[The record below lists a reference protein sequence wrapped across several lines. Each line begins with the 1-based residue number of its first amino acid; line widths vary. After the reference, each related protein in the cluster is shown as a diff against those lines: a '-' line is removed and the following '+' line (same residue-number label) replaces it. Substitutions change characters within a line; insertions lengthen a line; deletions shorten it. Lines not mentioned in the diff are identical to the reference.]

1 MAMRVTFPEELGMSV
16 DDSMT
21 CETSAT
27 SGYNSGGPSCTHGID
42 DTSGNQDVYV

>member
-1 MAMRVTFPEELGMSV
+1 MRVTFPEELGMSV

-27 SGYNSGGPSCTHGID
+27 SAYNSGGPTCTSGID